1 VTATRMRLG
10 LMLPIGAGA
19 FGEGVPVRWADL
31 REMALTAEA
40 LGIDTLFLPD
50 HLLFRKSS
58 PGNAMQ
64 VNMVEGKTRGIW
76 ESWTILA
83 ALAEATRRIHLGP
96 LVACTGFRNPAILA
110 KMADTLDEVSDGRLV
125 LGLGAGWHE
134 PEYDAF
140 GIPYDHRVGR
150 FEEALAI
157 IVPLLRE
164 GRVDF
169 QGRYY
174 QARDCVLAPRGP
186 RPGGPPILIGA
197 QRPRMLALAARYA
210 DRYDADYH
218 LAAGDVTGPFDAL
231 KRACS
236 DVGRDPSTIMR
247 TAGTRVAL
255 TRPDEPRPGVSGAAT
270 APGTAVFELG
280 GMRQMARVGTSDEL
294 LAHVRTFET
303 VGVQH
308 LTLSLVHP
316 PGPKGVEM
324 LAPVIE
330 GLRR

>member
-1 VTATRMRLG
+1 
-10 LMLPIGAGA
+10 MLPIGAGGL
-19 FGEGVPVRWADL
+19 GEGQPVRWTDL
-31 REMALTAEA
+31 REMARTAEA
-40 LGIDTLFLPD
+40 VGIDTLFVPD
-50 HLLFRKSS
+50 HLLFRKSP
-58 PGNAMQ
+58 PGNLMQ
-64 VNMVEGKTRGIW
+64 VNMDEGKLRGIW

-83 ALAEATRRIHLGP
+83 ALAEATHRLHLGP
-96 LVACTGFRNPAILA
+96 LVACTGFRNPAVLA
-110 KMADTLDEVSDGRLV
+110 KMADTLDEVSGGRLV

-134 PEYDAF
+134 PEYEAF

-186 RPGGPPILIGA
+186 RPDGPPILIGA

-210 DRYDADYH
+210 DIYDADYH
-218 LAAGDVTGPFDAL
+218 LDAGTVATPFEAL
-231 KRACS
+231 SRACAEA
-236 DVGRDPSTIMR
+236 GRDLATITR
-247 TAGTRVAL
+247 TAGTRVAIAA
-255 TRPDEPRPGVSGAAT
+255 PGAPRPGLSGAA
-270 APGTAVFELG
+270 APPGAAVFELG
-280 GMRQMARVGTSDEL
+280 GMRQMARVGTASEL
-294 LAHVRTFET
+294 LEHARTFAV
-303 VGVQH
+303 VGVQQ

-316 PGPKGVEM
+316 PGPKGIEM
-324 LAPVIE
+324 LAPFVE